1 MDQLNTMMSET
12 DINDKVSEFF
22 DAIFYTEAHAFRSAF
37 MALPDNLQKEVR
49 IEWDG
54 TIHLRGMSSKD
65 RSLGNPG
72 EIELPKR
79 LPKFDAQDYA
89 KFYQKVSQLQDHD
102 AVVSW
107 LVKYINLYFCI
118 IADPHEIIEF
128 VYGEVDDPIRKLSP
142 VMREEKKKADRPVQ
156 FLRRKPAE
164 IKLRFRKCVFHDK
177 NGKQGN
183 LYDAWSRSLE
193 NKEYS
198 SKVFDPTM
206 DVAFDDPDI
215 LNTFVGLKAEQG
227 VVFDRHNT
235 SFHNVHAADFDI
247 LLLHIYNL
255 CGGNKMY
262 YEYLL
267 DWLAYPIQTGE
278 KTNVAVI
285 SYGGQGT
292 GKTKFF
298 VDFIGEQ
305 IYGEQL
311 HAKIAGGKQIG
322 GDFNAHISGKMF
334 LAVEEPND
342 FSKAKL
348 NILKDLITTN
358 KAEVNSKGKDQIFAD
373 DYTNYVFT
381 CNKIPEDMLEEDD
394 RRYFIIQHNGEKVGD
409 TQFFQDLVFCMET
422 QAHEFYKFLKTREIK
437 HFVFGQKPPQTE
449 VKKRLLTM
457 NIDPAFKYLQH
468 LAETNVLA
476 MYYKR
481 PSDGSPVLPFKA
493 FFDNAVDWCVQNG
506 EEVSWAKKPKE
517 FRELLQTKL
526 GDDVACFEPTKVR
539 MSDTMTGVEKID
551 RCVLFPKT
559 ADALTDL
566 LVKKRVFTDLHID
579 ADDDT
584 LADLTDFEDQPDVVN
599 FDEEAKKA
607 ELVEL
612 DAMIKR
618 HQLEHGDVFD
628 QE

>member
-1 MDQLNTMMSET
+1 MMSET

-72 EIELPKR
+72 EIELPRR

-128 VYGEVDDPIRKLSP
+128 VYGEVEEEIIACTPLMEEEK
-142 VMREEKKKADRPVQ
+142 EKKKKRPVQ

-164 IKLRFRKCVFHDK
+164 IKLRFRKCVFYDE
-177 NGKQGN
+177 NGKRAD
-183 LYDAWSRSLE
+183 LYEEWSRSLE

-235 SFHNVHAADFDI
+235 SFHSVHAEDFDI

-285 SYGGQGT
+285 SYGGQG
-292 GKTKFF
+292 
-298 VDFIGEQ
+298 
-305 IYGEQL
+305 
-311 HAKIAGGKQIG
+311 
-322 GDFNAHISGKMF
+322 
-334 LAVEEPND
+334 
-342 FSKAKL
+342 
-348 NILKDLITTN
+348 KDGSLF
-358 KAEVNSKGKDQIFAD
+358 NSKS
-373 DYTNYVFT
+373 
-381 CNKIPEDMLEEDD
+381 
-394 RRYFIIQHNGEKVGD
+394 
-409 TQFFQDLVFCMET
+409 
-422 QAHEFYKFLKTREIK
+422 FLS
-437 HFVFGQKPPQTE
+437 
-449 VKKRLLTM
+449 
-457 NIDPAFKYLQH
+457 NH
-468 LAETNVLA
+468 LPL
-476 MYYKR
+476 
-481 PSDGSPVLPFKA
+481 S
-493 FFDNAVDWCVQNG
+493 
-506 EEVSWAKKPKE
+506 
-517 FRELLQTKL
+517 
-526 GDDVACFEPTKVR
+526 
-539 MSDTMTGVEKID
+539 
-551 RCVLFPKT
+551 
-559 ADALTDL
+559 
-566 LVKKRVFTDLHID
+566 H
-579 ADDDT
+579 
-584 LADLTDFEDQPDVVN
+584 
-599 FDEEAKKA
+599 
-607 ELVEL
+607 
-612 DAMIKR
+612 R
-618 HQLEHGDVFD
+618 HG
-628 QE
+628 